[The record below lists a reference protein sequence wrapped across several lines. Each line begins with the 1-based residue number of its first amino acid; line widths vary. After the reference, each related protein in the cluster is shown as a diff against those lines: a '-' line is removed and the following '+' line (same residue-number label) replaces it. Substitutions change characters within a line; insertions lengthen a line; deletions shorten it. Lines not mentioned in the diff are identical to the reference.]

1 MLPGARLMAF
11 ELDRD
16 GGAEVLKELSAA
28 AIKDLADQ
36 IADQIGQ
43 GAKVKI
49 YTTDRAAATVSV
61 PAEMQAKDGVLTR
74 AAAAAGLQVRPKPAT
89 ETRNRGKSRK
99 ARPEATP
106 AEAKAS
112 GDANEAWAARR
123 RAQRKAGR

>member
-1 MLPGARLMAF
+1 MAF
-11 ELDRD
+11 VLDQE
-16 GGAEVLKELSAA
+16 GGAEVLKELAA
-28 AIKDLADQ
+28 TAIKDLAEWV
-36 IADQIGQ
+36 ADDIGD
-43 GAKVKI
+43 GATVKI
-49 YTTDRAAATVSV
+49 YTTDRAAASVSV

-89 ETRNRGKSRK
+89 ETRSRGKGRK